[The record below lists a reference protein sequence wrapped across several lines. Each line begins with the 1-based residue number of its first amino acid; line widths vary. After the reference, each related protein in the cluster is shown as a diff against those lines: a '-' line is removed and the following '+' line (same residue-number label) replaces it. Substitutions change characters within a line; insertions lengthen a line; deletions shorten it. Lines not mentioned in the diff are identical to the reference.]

1 MSTSDDIRMVEQLLQ
16 TLDENPR
23 LMEALRSRIL
33 TRELLELPEKLASLT
48 ERVEQLAAQ
57 IDRLAEQ
64 QEQTNQRLDRM
75 DQRLDRMDQRF
86 EQVDQR
92 FEQVDQRFEQIDQ
105 RFEQVDQ
112 RFERMDRRLDRIVDD
127 LGHLKDVGTIT
138 ATRAQAHVIAMS
150 VGLRS
155 QRELA
160 GNEIIDLCRNQDTA
174 DLQPGDLMSFYRADL
189 IMAATDDAG
198 DWHYIAVEAS
208 FTADERDTRRAI
220 RNAGYLTRFT
230 GLPAHAV
237 VAATRIDRQIQ
248 PVLDSGQVVWYHLAN
263 DADG

>member
-1 MSTSDDIRMVEQLLQ
+1 MSTSDDIRVVEQLLQ

-23 LMEALRSRIL
+23 LREALRSRIL

-48 ERVEQLAAQ
+48 ELVEQLAARIDRLAEQ
-57 IDRLAEQ
+57 QEQTNQRLERMDQRIDRLAEQ

-75 DQRLDRMDQRF
+75 D
-86 EQVDQR
+86 
-92 FEQVDQRFEQIDQ
+92 
-105 RFEQVDQ
+105 
-112 RFERMDRRLDRIVDD
+112 RRIDRIVDD

-155 QRELA
+155 QRQLA